1 MGATISLNIHS
12 NATELATAARVSNKP
27 TAVSQI
33 ILEQDID
40 VATAL
45 ELDHED
51 LMDITPRKLD
61 QKKLKAAL
69 KHLRRYLMVPFPT
82 GSQHILASSMSE
94 HSLHGPRHLNHL
106 VPLNRPLHSMST
118 SVLPPYSTPTND
130 SHGLAHNAHTVL
142 PRTLRLGLLQSVD
155 GTSTSGGK
163 IDHILRFNDTHDP
176 ATAAGDDE
184 NLRQD
189 STHENN
195 ENNDNNRSWYNNQ
208 PSLFPTT
215 TFTPDTPGRGLMVL
229 NTLCESNTTR
239 SLITSD
245 TSVVASVLSSLNKY
259 GVQRVDVAE
268 QGLKILLRCCYVA
281 ENIELCIHGSRTNN
295 QEWNGLRLVLNL
307 LKEHGS
313 TQAAIVEYCI
323 SILWLA
329 GAAMERHKKSIEGTF
344 GLEIFKAILWQF
356 VLYKEHKSIVATCCL
371 ALSTHLDLKNLS
383 IVEYLLDG
391 EGLHIVFD
399 SALRKYSTW
408 GVFVWVGLMGGWVCW
423 CVLVW
428 CVVWCVCVLCACMC
442 VCVCV
447 LCPMWHPVVPMF
459 AYCVC

>member
-118 SVLPPYSTPTND
+118 SVLP
-130 SHGLAHNAHTVL
+130 
-142 PRTLRLGLLQSVD
+142 RTLRLGLLQSVD

-184 NLRQD
+184 NHRQD
-189 STHENN
+189 PTHENN
-195 ENNDNNRSWYNNQ
+195 ENNDNNRSWYSNQ
-208 PSLFPTT
+208 PSLFPTR

-329 GAAMERHKKSIEGTF
+329 GAAMERHKNSIEGTF

-371 ALSTHLDLKNLS
+371 ALSTHLDLKNVS

-391 EGLHIVFD
+391 GGLHIVFD

-408 GVFVWVGLMGGWVCW
+408 GVLVWVGL
-423 CVLVW
+423 
-428 CVVWCVCVLCACMC
+428 

-447 LCPMWHPVVPMF
+447 FVLFVLIPMWHPVVPMF
-459 AYCVC
+459 ACVC